1 VALTHLLDMSAYGR
15 AVFYPEAAAV
25 LDPLAERR
33 RLGRCAMFEAEA
45 LFAAQSNVA
54 AARWRLEQSFP
65 LVPTHQADWDRVV
78 EIMVTLAETG
88 RHRAVKVPDLIV
100 AAVAERAD
108 LTVLHYDRDFE
119 IIASV
124 TGQPIEAVVPLGSVS

>member
-1 VALTHLLDMSAYGR
+1 MALTHLLDMSAYVR
-15 AVFYPEAAAV
+15 AALHPEVAAI

-33 RLGRCAMFEAEA
+33 QVGRCTMFEVEA
-45 LFAAQSNVA
+45 LYSARSQVALAQV
-54 AARWRLEQSFP
+54 RLQQSFP
-65 LVPTHQADWDRVV
+65 LVATHQADWDRVI

-88 RHRAVKVPDLIV
+88 RHRAAKIPDLII

-124 TGQPIEAVVPLGSVS
+124 TGQPMHAVVPLGSLS